1 MTTSEPP
8 RSREQRKQDVLNRL
22 EKDEDAWVAT
32 ASATGEPHL
41 MPLSFVW
48 EHGTLLMCT
57 RRTNPTL
64 RNLESGDRPVQL
76 TLGSTRDV
84 VHITGAAVLIPT
96 PELPSAS
103 AEAFAAKIV
112 WDPRDSGPSYTYF
125 RVVPQ
130 RIQAWREANE
140 IPDRDLMTDGVWLV

>member
-8 RSREQRKQDVLNRL
+8 RSREQRKQDVLLRL

-32 ASATGEPHL
+32 ASAAGEPHL

-48 EHGTLLMCT
+48 EQSTLLMCT

-64 RNLESGDRPVQL
+64 RNLESGDRPVQV
-76 TLGSTRDV
+76 TLGHTRDV
-84 VHITGAAVLIPT
+84 VHITGTAVLVPT

-103 AEAFAAKIV
+103 ADAFAAKVV
-112 WDPRDSGPSYTYF
+112 WDPRNSDPSYTFF

-130 RIQAWREANE
+130 RVQAWREANE
-140 IPDRDLMTDGVWLV
+140 IPGRDLMTDGAWLV

>member
-1 MTTSEPP
+1 MTTREPA
-8 RSREQRKQDVLNRL
+8 RSRIQRKQDVLTRL

-48 EHGTLLMCT
+48 ERDSFLMCT

-64 RNLESGDRPVQL
+64 RNVESGDGRVQL
-76 TLGSTRDV
+76 TLGHTRDV
-84 VHITGAAVLIPT
+84 VHITGTATIVPT
-96 PELPSAS
+96 ADLPSS
-103 AEAFAAKIV
+103 SGDAFAAKVI
-112 WDPRDSGPSYTYF
+112 WDPRNSDPSYTYF
-125 RVVPQ
+125 RVVPH

-140 IPDRDLMTDGVWLV
+140 IADRTLMTDGTWLI